1 MSVESGTT
9 IGEFLTQYK
18 KQPIKFADFF
28 NKGILADEEVK
39 LFVNDDCILNMF
51 DDLLKKYKVKYK
63 MTNAEFRKY
72 KYNPHRLAHDIYGNS
87 EYWWLILHA
96 NELDS
101 ASEFNI
107 QNIWIYK
114 STLLKVLKEILVITA
129 DEKAVAL
136 KMAEEEMRKYQ

>member
-18 KQPIKFADFF
+18 KQPIKFTDFF

-136 KMAEEEMRKYQ
+136 KMAEEEMQKYQ